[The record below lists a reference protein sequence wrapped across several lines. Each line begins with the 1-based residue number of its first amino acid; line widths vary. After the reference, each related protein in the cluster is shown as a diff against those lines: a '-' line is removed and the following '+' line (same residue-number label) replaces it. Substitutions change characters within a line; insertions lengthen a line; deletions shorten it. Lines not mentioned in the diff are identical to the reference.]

1 MDCHGIIWL
10 RINLMAAIVVP
21 APARTLFVPKI
32 VGTGVEKGK
41 PAIKAGMVINPPP
54 PTTASKKAAAKEAKQ
69 RRPRVQK
76 DSSTKILGVR
86 FRF

>member
-1 MDCHGIIWL
+1 
-10 RINLMAAIVVP
+10 
-21 APARTLFVPKI
+21 

-76 DSSTKILGVR
+76 DNSTKILGVR